1 MRRNHGLTVVVGKGV
16 RGGGDGVRHAAVACG
31 SGNQG
36 GGGGEWGRATKAAA
50 AVCGGG
56 VRLFSVMSDE
66 DFVLKG

>member
-1 MRRNHGLTVVVGKGV
+1 
-16 RGGGDGVRHAAVACG
+16 VACG

-36 GGGGEWGRATKAAA
+36 GSGGEWGRATKAAA